1 MRPAPSRQSAAASL
15 WICQCRPVEVAS
27 YFCSRYMPTL
37 RPPVRGSFV
46 KTDGSVMKG
55 PPSPGQQVG
64 MGRRSRSGC
73 SSTISWHGPFET
85 VLARESASDLSLP
98 SARIL
103 SPMPCG
109 GWSSSTEATFSP
121 SSSSRSTPKARH
133 IRRSVPNWLIRSG
146 SDEPRTLRKSSAGPP
161 ALTTRSAISLI
172 SRCGSTSAATSTSS
186 PSRPSRSIHSRRSSQ
201 ITSGR
206 LDGRCRGCGG
216 RHAVRRACASCA
228 STTSRPAT
236 RAAAGRPSLSRRSA
250 RAARERPS

>member
-27 YFCSRYMPTL
+27 NFCSRYMPTL

-46 KTDGSVMKG
+46 KTEGSVMKG
-55 PPSPGQQVG
+55 PPSPGQQVAIG
-64 MGRRSRSGC
+64 SRSRSGC
-73 SSTISWHGPFET
+73 SSTTSWHGPSET

-98 SARIL
+98 SARSL

-109 GWSSSTEATFSP
+109 GCSSSTEATLSP

-146 SDEPRTLRKSSAGPP
+146 SDEPRTLRNSSAGPP

-172 SRCGSTSAATSTSS
+172 SRWGSTSAVTSTSS

-206 LDGRCRGCGG
+206 LVESGS

-236 RAAAGRPSLSRRSA
+236 RAATGRPSPSRRRA